1 MLPHP
6 RSHQEVD
13 IHSHLTTLALP
24 LSHGTDDVYEWIVGD
39 SFCVF
44 TALLPHGNLFS
55 KTRYQKT
62 GPTWSGSEEQYQ
74 SIHSQCESKNY
85 DRLPTGAHLAGWGM
99 LVSSDCWF
107 CSRAEESRDHL
118 LLSYEYSQ
126 AVWHE
131 VLIRCQPPPSAF
143 INWAEL
149 LSWIKAPTS
158 RRLTLLRKLA
168 AQTVV
173 FHIWKQINILL
184 HNQSSIPVALVFH
197 GIDKELRNIINT
209 NA

>member
-1 MLPHP
+1 MNSWRLFLCVY
-6 RSHQEVD
+6 S
-13 IHSHLTTLALP
+13 SATTWE
-24 LSHGTDDVYEWIVGD
+24 S
-39 SFCVF
+39 
-44 TALLPHGNLFS
+44 LLQDKIS
-55 KTRYQKT
+55 KT

-85 DRLPTGAHLAGWGM
+85 DRLPTRAHLAGWGM